1 MDLEAKKRFAEIIVN
16 LRAGRDL
23 RSFARELGVQHS
35 TIIDWE
41 SCNTIPKRPNLEKIA
56 RLRGETVNE
65 LMDYLEGRQAL
76 SHSSSTRNSFEELN
90 LVPSLNFDA
99 HSFFS
104 RAYHPSC

>member
-56 RLRGETVNE
+56 KLRGETVNE
-65 LMDYLEGRQAL
+65 LMDYLEGRQTL
-76 SHSSSTRNSFEELN
+76 SHYERLSAMISGASKEQLVSLLRQIATRLENI
-90 LVPSLNFDA
+90 
-99 HSFFS
+99 
-104 RAYHPSC
+104 